1 MQITNLM
8 GFFTPKEMEP
18 YLSLISTEAYKTIK
32 QEMNGINFSQSL
44 NQK

>member
-1 MQITNLM
+1 M

-32 QEMNGINFSQSL
+32 TRDEWDKFQS
-44 NQK
+44 KFKSKIKE